1 MKIIA
6 EKRKINACAFD
17 LGNTLINDTQLTLDA
32 LDGMANWLLERSLI
46 ESKPSFIVSYEKIN
60 YNTSRPFISHTFGEI
75 DFFERTFNELEIYSI
90 SPEEALIK
98 YREILLEKIRPDPE
112 VVDTFKLLNKRG
124 IQIALISNESVCR
137 VEAYLKATGLKNCFD
152 TIIVSEGVGIEKPD
166 IRIFKEA
173 LNRLHTEANE
183 TVMFGDNDIADGAC
197 KKLGMFFVL
206 VTGYKNK
213 KWSWEKGNPYP
224 PDYVM
229 EKITPANM
237 EAFLDAI
244 YPL

>member
-17 LGNTLINDTQLTLDA
+17 LGNTLSNDTQLTRDA
-32 LDGMANWLLERSLI
+32 LDGMGNWLLERSLI
-46 ESKPSFIVSYEKIN
+46 ESKPSFVGTYESIN
-60 YNTSRPFISHTFGEI
+60 YNTNRPFISHTFGEI
-75 DFFERTFNELEIYSI
+75 DFFEKTFKELGIYSI
-90 SPEEALIK
+90 SPEEALRK
-98 YREILLEKIRPDPE
+98 YREILLEKVKPDSQ
-112 VVDTFKLLNKRG
+112 VVDTFRLLKKRG
-124 IQIALISNESVCR
+124 IQIALVSNESVCR

-166 IRIFKEA
+166 IRIFREA
-173 LNRLHTEANE
+173 LNRLHTEAKE

-206 VTGYKNK
+206 ITGYKNK
-213 KWSWEKGNPYP
+213 KWSWEQGSPYP

-229 EKITPANM
+229 ETITPTHM
-237 EAFLDAI
+237 KAFLDAI
-244 YPL
+244 GSL